1 MLFWGEVC
9 FNHENRTARMCDKFV
24 GHLKETPRWNA
35 MTVVMVERC
44 TSKLIYASS
53 ALSILAVD
61 FYFTF
66 KITRRRL
73 SQLNCGLTSDMD
85 PMHLSFFSAV
95 LFRRWFSRVVKNAP
109 IVPSPVAKLSSV
121 FVTDA
126 SLEE

>member
-1 MLFWGEVC
+1 
-9 FNHENRTARMCDKFV
+9 
-24 GHLKETPRWNA
+24 
-35 MTVVMVERC
+35 VECRDGGIC
-44 TSKLIYASS
+44 QTLYFKTLCASS
-53 ALSILAVD
+53 VLSILAVA

-66 KITRRRL
+66 KITLRRL

-85 PMHLSFFSAV
+85 PMRLSFFSAV

-109 IVPSPVAKLSSV
+109 IVPSPVAKPSSV